1 MLLSGGSFADF
12 TAEFSPLSVS
22 MYWNILAAV
31 VAVGNES
38 VDSRYEECGI
48 MGVPQWVLGWIVF
61 ALFAVLVI
69 YLHLRKRRSGSR
81 KYRDDHD
88 RG

>member
-1 MLLSGGSFADF
+1 
-12 TAEFSPLSVS
+12 
-22 MYWNILAAV
+22 
-31 VAVGNES
+31 
-38 VDSRYEECGI
+38 

-69 YLHLRKRRSGSR
+69 YLHLRKRRSGTR